1 MAGKSDMTLY
11 GLRQLVEWSIDHSC
25 MEDGLKKEVRQSWK
39 AMWLVFCE
47 RIVGGE
53 FTLKDDVGDGTGA
66 GAGAGAGGVEAGVGV
81 DVGVSRPLGG

>member
-25 MEDGLKKEVRQSWK
+25 MEDALKKEVRQSWK
-39 AMWLVFCE
+39 AMWLAFCE
-47 RIVGGE
+47 RIVRGE
-53 FTLKDDVGDGTGA
+53 FTFKDGVGGG
-66 GAGAGAGGVEAGVGV
+66 GGGGVEAGVEV